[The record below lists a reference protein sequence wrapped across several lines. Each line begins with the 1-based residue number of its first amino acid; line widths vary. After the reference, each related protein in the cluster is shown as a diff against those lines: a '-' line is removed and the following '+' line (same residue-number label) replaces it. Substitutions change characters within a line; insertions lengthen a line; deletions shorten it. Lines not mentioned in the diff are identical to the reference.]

1 MKERQEK
8 TRTKGRKGRYRCLY
22 TMDIVQVIKRD
33 VVLLQLMNPVSRV
46 LDSRLLQGI
55 PTTLESLIGL
65 STPY

>member
-46 LDSRLLQGI
+46 LDSR
-55 PTTLESLIGL
+55 
-65 STPY
+65 